1 MIDALFG
8 LDKYHQRKEL
18 ITTVLGL
25 DISDMDMFDD
35 NELVVDSLEVGDND
49 DR

>member
-18 ITTVLGL
+18 ITTVLGFDMS
-25 DISDMDMFDD
+25 DIFDD
-35 NELVVDSLEVGDND
+35 KSLGLDEVEVSDND
-49 DR
+49 K